1 MKPLTPLHVPPGSW
15 PAHAY
20 GVLLVL
26 TAALL
31 RWGMAAYVPAGEIP
45 FITFF
50 PAVLAATFIGGL
62 AVGCSALVLGLLV
75 AWWAFIPPAYSIE
88 LHTSSHW
95 VSLLMYVAAGV
106 LIMFAAEHYRRLIAR
121 LYEEEHH
128 RSMLV
133 AELNHRIKNKISTVY
148 AIVGRE
154 LKHDP
159 EAWRRIQGRLQAL
172 AATDDFIARSETG
185 DVSISQLINRE
196 LSPYSSAR
204 TIVNADDV
212 RLSEKPATL
221 LSLVL
226 HELATNAAKYGAL
239 SAAEGTV
246 SVTCTRAAGRIHIE
260 WTESGGPPVAMPAS
274 QGFGTRLVTRAM
286 DPYEGR
292 TEMHFDP
299 SGLRCLISFAATAA
313 ADSVA
318 TVGTPIPAAKKGT
331 PPGPSAKLAH
341 RAALT

>member
-1 MKPLTPLHVPPGSW
+1 MSRLAFLRVQPGSW

-26 TAALL
+26 AAGLL
-31 RWGMAAYVPAGEIP
+31 RWGMAPYVPAGEIP

-50 PAVLAATFIGGL
+50 PAILAATFIGGI
-62 AVGCSALVLGLLV
+62 AVGCTALVLGLLV
-75 AWWAFIPPAYSIE
+75 AWWAFVPPAYSFE
-88 LHTSSHW
+88 LQTSSHGL
-95 VSLLMYVAAGV
+95 SLFLYIAAGV
-106 LIMFAAEHYRRLIAR
+106 LIMLAAEHYRRLVAR

-148 AIVGRE
+148 AIVARE
-154 LKHDP
+154 LKHDS
-159 EAWRRIQGRLQAL
+159 EAWRRVQGRLQAL
-172 AATDDFIARSETG
+172 TATDDFIARSETG
-185 DVSISQLINRE
+185 EVSILQLITRE
-196 LSPYSSAR
+196 LAPYSPAR
-204 TIVNADDV
+204 TSIRADDI

-246 SVTCTRAAGRIHIE
+246 SVICARSGDRVHIE
-260 WTESGGPPVAMPAS
+260 WLESGGPPVTAPAS
-274 QGFGTRLVTRAM
+274 QGFGSSLIARAM
-286 DPYEGR
+286 DPYDGH
-292 TEMHFDP
+292 TEMQFDP
-299 SGLRCLISFAATAA
+299 NGLRCVISFAGTAA
-313 ADSVA
+313 ADSA
-318 TVGTPIPAAKKGT
+318 AAERPPISAGEENALSRPA
-331 PPGPSAKLAH
+331 PKLAR